1 MLLEIYGF
9 DALLINAYH
18 LRKFEYMDDILNRV
32 ILYSSHKYNSG
43 SITKFL
49 QLTRTDNPLAIN
61 KSTDIIT
68 INKIG
73 MKNVIKKRV
82 RKELGLE
89 VSLSD
94 IRYSSGDSISKW
106 VKESRSIYRLCKS
119 SGSQFILSSGA
130 RTLAEMVSIRTI
142 ESILLLLEIE
152 PKNYWKDFSE
162 WLDSKDKIR
171 VIKC

>member
-1 MLLEIYGF
+1 
-9 DALLINAYH
+9 
-18 LRKFEYMDDILNRV
+18 
-32 ILYSSHKYNSG
+32 
-43 SITKFL
+43 
-49 QLTRTDNPLAIN
+49 
-61 KSTDIIT
+61 
-68 INKIG
+68 

-89 VSLSD
+89 ISLSD